1 MKKTIFIAAALVTMI
16 ACNKNVIEMPST
28 EVQYGYINLG
38 VTADTEMVVT
48 KGITTVANLD
58 GYTITLKNVDK
69 NEPEWTK
76 KFTEFTGS
84 EWKVPAGQ
92 YTIAVY
98 DKADISD
105 ADAVADVY
113 TLNEGKGDKYIYGV
127 GTVNVVAGESND
139 CDVECKVQNSKVS
152 FASTDKFR
160 DVFTSASVVVAEK
173 KENPRSKTATVGE
186 SHLDGN
192 TIYFEPV
199 ALTWTLDATTELDG
213 KTRRY
218 TGEVTLVQSKWTEVT
233 FTTGNTD
240 GQIDVTISVND
251 RMETVTLEPV
261 TVDPFTG
268 EVVSPEV

>member
-1 MKKTIFIAAALVTMI
+1 MKKTIFIAAALVAMT

-38 VTADTEMVVT
+38 VTADTDMVVT
-48 KGITTVANLD
+48 KGITTEANLD
-58 GYTITLKNVDK
+58 GYTITLKNVVK

-76 KFTEFTGS
+76 EFTELTGS
-84 EWKVPAGQ
+84 EWKVPAGE

-98 DKADISD
+98 DKADIND
-105 ADAVADVY
+105 ADAVAGVY
-113 TLNEGKGDKYIYGV
+113 DLNGGRGDKYIYGV
-127 GTVNVVAGESND
+127 GTVNVVAGESGN
-139 CDVECKVQNSKVS
+139 CNVECKVQNSKVS
-152 FASTDKFR
+152 FASTAEFR

-186 SHLDGN
+186 SHVDGN
-192 TIYFEPV
+192 TIYFEPGT
-199 ALTWTLDATTELDG
+199 LTWTLDATTELDS

-240 GQIDVTISVND
+240 GQIDVTITVND
-251 RMETVTLEPV
+251 GMETVTLEPV

-268 EVVSPEV
+268 EVVNP